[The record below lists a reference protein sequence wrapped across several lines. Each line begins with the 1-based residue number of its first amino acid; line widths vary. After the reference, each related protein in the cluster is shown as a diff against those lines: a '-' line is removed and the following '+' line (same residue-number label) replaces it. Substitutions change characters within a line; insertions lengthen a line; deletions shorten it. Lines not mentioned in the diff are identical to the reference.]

1 MARLKSLVRCLAL
14 ELAPVRVNA
23 VSPGFIDTPIRAA
36 MPEEARIAMLEK
48 IAAALPVKRIGLA
61 EDIAQQVLSLM
72 ANTFA
77 TGSVVF
83 LDGGGSIA

>member
-1 MARLKSLVRCLAL
+1 
-14 ELAPVRVNA
+14 
-23 VSPGFIDTPIRAA
+23 
-36 MPEEARIAMLEK
+36 MPEYARIAMLEK
-48 IAAALPVKRIGLA
+48 IAEALPVKRIGLA
-61 EDIAQQVLSLM
+61 EDIAQQILSLM